1 MRTAIDTNIIS
12 ALWSS
17 EPASN
22 DIAKKLFD
30 AKKRGALV
38 IAAPV
43 YAELF
48 AYPNANREFI
58 ERFLRDSQIEV
69 DFVLSETVWL
79 KAAES
84 FADYSKRRRKSKAGQ
99 AKRLLVDFIIGSHA
113 LYEANQLMTLD
124 KNRYLTGFPDLKI
137 TA

>member
-30 AKKRGALV
+30 AKKRGGLV

-58 ERFLRDSQIEV
+58 ERFLHDSQIGV

-79 KAAES
+79 KAAEA
-84 FADYSKRRRKSKAGQ
+84 FADYSKRRRRSKAGQ

-124 KNRYLTGFPDLKI
+124 KNRYLTSFPDLKI
-137 TA
+137 TS